1 MSVRRVSVIVGY
13 SVRENGSPTLTRHI
27 ALPSLRTL
35 PNDKS
40 GTLIYVFADDA
51 SPRFF
56 VNGKLA
62 GKEVVTRIHHLGLMT
77 IDTIFG
83 NYREVGLRRT
93 IFSSTENPLVMRNT
107 LLRTAR
113 PKQSLSKSKILK
125 KLSVQVLPAASVG
138 VYVISSEVLLPHTKR
153 INPGDTADFA
163 LAFAGREAGTG
174 PLRIDPA
181 AEERVAKGTCR

>member
-1 MSVRRVSVIVGY
+1 MLPLLLSHQMWAQPRWKLRDEGGIIWHLRPGEVHQDHIEMSVRRVSVIVGY

-27 ALPSLRTL
+27 AFPSLRSL
-35 PNDKS
+35 PNDTS

-83 NYREVGLRRT
+83 NYGEVGLSRT
-93 IFSSTENPLVMRNT
+93 IFSVHG
-107 LLRTAR
+107 
-113 PKQSLSKSKILK
+113 KSF
-125 KLSVQVLPAASVG
+125 G
-138 VYVISSEVLLPHTKR
+138 H
-153 INPGDTADFA
+153 
-163 LAFAGREAGTG
+163 
-174 PLRIDPA
+174 
-181 AEERVAKGTCR
+181 